1 MKINYKTF
9 IILAIIWITLGIG
22 LFFYSPETKITDI
35 FLICSIGTGI
45 CFAGYTIIKEKE
57 KESKR
62 QRKIEEAQEIIAD
75 KVIKEQNENRY
86 DGS

>member
-9 IILAIIWITLGIG
+9 IILAIIWIALGIG

-35 FLICSIGTGI
+35 FLICSIGMGI
-45 CFAGYTIIKEKE
+45 CFAGYAIIKEKE

-62 QRKIEEAQEIIAD
+62 QRKITEAQEIIAD
-75 KVIKEQNENRY
+75 KIIKEHNKNKFN
-86 DGS
+86 GS